1 MTKAAG
7 CQHPGSPHG
16 TVQPVLCRGFTLV
29 ELLLAITL
37 LSILLALTYSGL
49 MAATRAADRG
59 EAMLADGGEMRAAHQ
74 FIRRQ
79 LNQMLPLAFT
89 VANDGND
96 TRIMFSGDA
105 EHIEYVAPMPG
116 YLGTGGPQVQRIE
129 LANDGNDDVLQFSH
143 ALLQG
148 FEEDHLNDR
157 DPVLLL
163 RGIRAAE
170 FEFLGRDEHGE
181 ITDWSSTWDEPDK
194 LPVAI
199 RLRIEFSDPAR
210 QRWPDL
216 VAQVR
221 IDGQAVNGRP
231 GTLRYE
237 NTIRDLI
244 RGKRRDD
251 S

>member
-1 MTKAAG
+1 MNKAAG
-7 CQHPGSPHG
+7 FHRPGAAHG
-16 TVQPVLCRGFTLV
+16 GVRPVSCGGFTLV

-79 LNQMLPLAFT
+79 LNQMLPLAFA
-89 VANDGND
+89 VAADGND
-96 TRIMFSGDA
+96 TRVLFSGDA

-129 LANDGNDDVLQFSH
+129 LANDGNDDALQFSH
-143 ALLQG
+143 TLLQG
-148 FEEDHLNDR
+148 FEEDHLADR

-170 FEFLGRDEHGE
+170 FEFLGRDQNGD
-181 ITDWSSTWDEPDK
+181 ITDWSTTWDDPGQ

-216 VAQVR
+216 VAEVR
-221 IDGQAVNGRP
+221 VDEQAVNGRA
-231 GTLRYE
+231 GRRSYE
-237 NTIRDLI
+237 ETIQDLI
-244 RGKRRDD
+244 RGKRRDN